1 MLHFVHKYF
10 CHPFLNKN
18 GVNLL
23 ALLFCILTFKTPP
36 LLRFVVPL
44 QTKMAFDFYLCVSAL
59 RVQNAANCVRL
70 AIGGFVATN
79 RKAPFC
85 IRAQQ
90 EDILRYLGS
99 GFDSHRRTTQNMY
112 FMTYRYRKG
121 KMVPELL
128 GYLDCLGPGNTLQY
142 LFIIHI

>member
-1 MLHFVHKYF
+1 MLHFVYKYF

-79 RKAPFC
+79 RKAPFS

-90 EDILRYLGS
+90 ED
-99 GFDSHRRTTQNMY
+99 TQIFGLWIRLPSTHNTEY
-112 FMTYRYRKG
+112 VLYD
-121 KMVPELL
+121 VPVQER
-128 GYLDCLGPGNTLQY
+128 
-142 LFIIHI
+142 